1 MKNRLVLSA
10 IASAL
15 LLAGCGDAETNIV
28 ELDPIE
34 VPEDDH
40 DHDHDGDHG
49 SDYEIESEGRLVVA
63 DAASNTLTVFD
74 LDDNSVLDTFSAT
87 FDGSSVSASAD
98 YRFAVINSRA
108 NGLTEFLDV

>member
-15 LLAGCGDAETNIV
+15 LLAGCGDAETSIV

-40 DHDHDGDHG
+40 DHDGHDHDDDHDQG
-49 SDYEIESEGRLVVA
+49 HK
-63 DAASNTLTVFD
+63 
-74 LDDNSVLDTFSAT
+74 
-87 FDGSSVSASAD
+87 
-98 YRFAVINSRA
+98 
-108 NGLTEFLDV
+108 

>member
-49 SDYEIESEGRLVVA
+49 SDYEIES
-63 DAASNTLTVFD
+63 
-74 LDDNSVLDTFSAT
+74 
-87 FDGSSVSASAD
+87 
-98 YRFAVINSRA
+98 
-108 NGLTEFLDV
+108 

>member
-40 DHDHDGDHG
+40 DH
-49 SDYEIESEGRLVVA
+49 
-63 DAASNTLTVFD
+63 
-74 LDDNSVLDTFSAT
+74 
-87 FDGSSVSASAD
+87 
-98 YRFAVINSRA
+98 
-108 NGLTEFLDV
+108 

>member
-40 DHDHDGDHG
+40 DHDDHDHD

-87 FDGSSVSASAD
+87 FDGSSVSASGD

-108 NGLTEFLDV
+108 N

>member
-40 DHDHDGDHG
+40 DHDGHDHDDDHD
-49 SDYEIESEGRLVVA
+49 SDYDIESEGRLVVA

-74 LDDNSVLDTFSAT
+74 LDYNSVLDTFSAT

-98 YRFAVINSRA
+98 YRFAVINSR
-108 NGLTEFLDV
+108 